1 MITIRP
7 ANLAD
12 AQAIQA
18 IYAPYVEKTA
28 ITFEYEVPSVQ
39 EFEKRISNTIE
50 RYPYLVAEEDGQV
63 LGQAY
68 ASTYYARTAYDWTTE
83 LSIYLNEDARGRG
96 LGSQLYGA
104 LEEELEKRGFLRF
117 LACIAVPN
125 EASIA
130 MHEKRGYIQVAHFPK
145 VGYKFEQWHD
155 IVWMQKTIDGPV
167 RKIRQKSGNVQSN
180 GISQYQGSKKVFV
193 ELNCLTLLPIMLEQE
208 YAMSRLALQSLLR

>member
-63 LGQAY
+63 LGYAY

-104 LEEELEKRGFLRF
+104 LEEELEKRKAETTLPPLYSRGVLGKYAHIVSSASRG
-117 LACIAVPN
+117 AVTDFWN
-125 EASIA
+125 T
-130 MHEKRGYIQVAHFPK
+130 
-145 VGYKFEQWHD
+145 D
-155 IVWMQKTIDGPV
+155 
-167 RKIRQKSGNVQSN
+167 KSG
-180 GISQYQGSKKVFV
+180 KK
-193 ELNCLTLLPIMLEQE
+193 
-208 YAMSRLALQSLLR
+208 